1 MSRQRHEG
9 AGSKAD
15 LREQPQSGHAEAG
28 QGESWQQERARVL
41 AQARVIVVKV
51 GSAVLADAKGLNIS
65 VLEGLAAQLAALRD
79 MPLVGDVPCQQ
90 SPQGQPNPSDQ
101 AAPSRLAQEV
111 GQTASSAAPDAAA
124 SAQGPRRLVLV
135 SSGAVAAGRAA
146 LSSRGRAVETTGLAA
161 RQAAAAVGQGQLMQT
176 WDKVFLPHGMPTAQV
191 LLTRDDLR
199 ARQRFLNARN
209 TFAELLQWSVLPI
222 VNENDTVSI
231 SELKFGD
238 NDCLA
243 SLLVN
248 LVEADLFINLTSSSG
263 VLAADPQKY
272 PDAPILDHIDDV
284 AALDLGQL
292 CGGKTSVGTG
302 GMYSKLLAARRA
314 AQLGVP
320 TLILPGREP
329 WVISRAFAAAGACPV
344 PAGHEPFD
352 RGTWVRPAHHAIARR
367 KFWLAYQS
375 DPAGSVHVDD
385 GAAKALLHKGGSLLP
400 GGVRAVEGGFQCG
413 GLVRVLHNGESIGV
427 GLSNYSAPDLK
438 KIMGL
443 KRHEVAAILGDA
455 HYPEVIHR
463 DNLLL
468 DAAV

>member
-1 MSRQRHEG
+1 MAAPKE
-9 AGSKAD
+9 D
-15 LREQPQSGHAEAG
+15 
-28 QGESWQQERARVL
+28 WQHERARVL
-41 AQARVIVVKV
+41 AQARVVVVKV
-51 GSAVLADAKGLNIS
+51 GSAVLTDADGLS
-65 VLEGLAAQLAALRD
+65 VPVLENLAAQLAGLRNLL
-79 MPLVGDVPCQQ
+79 P
-90 SPQGQPNPSDQ
+90 
-101 AAPSRLAQEV
+101 E
-111 GQTASSAAPDAAA
+111 SAAGNEGGTQA
-124 SAQGPRRLVLV
+124 RRLVLV

-146 LSSRGRAVETTGLAA
+146 LSSRGHTVETTGLAA
-161 RQAAAAVGQGQLMQT
+161 RQAAAAVGQGQLMQA
-176 WDKVFLPHGMPTAQV
+176 WDKVFLAHRMPTAQV

-209 TFAELLQWSVLPI
+209 TFAELLEWGVLPI

-248 LVEADLFINLTSSSG
+248 LTGADLFINLTSASG
-263 VLAADPQKY
+263 VLAADPQKN
-272 PDAPILDHIDDV
+272 PQAPILDHIDDV

-314 AQLGVP
+314 AQIGVP

-329 WVISRAFAAAGACPV
+329 HVITRAFAACGVCDV
-344 PAGHEPFD
+344 PAGHTPFTG
-352 RGTWVRPAHHAIARR
+352 GTWVCPARHAIPRR

-375 DPAGSVHVDD
+375 DPAGSVHVDA

-400 GGVRAVEGGFQCG
+400 GGVFRIEGSFQQG
-413 GLVRVLHNGESIGV
+413 ALVRVLHEEQSIGV
-427 GLSNYSAPDLK
+427 GLSNYSASDLK

>member
-1 MSRQRHEG
+1 MSRQRGQG
-9 AGSKAD
+9 ADS
-15 LREQPQSGHAEAG
+15 EAG
-28 QGESWQQERARVL
+28 LRAQSAGRRSEGERAESWQQERARVL
-41 AQARVIVVKV
+41 SQARVVVVKV
-51 GSAVLADAKGLNIS
+51 GSAVLTDASGLNS
-65 VLEGLAAQLAALRD
+65 QVLEGLAAQLAFLRD
-79 MPLVGDVPCQQ
+79 LPLTGED
-90 SPQGQPNPSDQ
+90 
-101 AAPSRLAQEV
+101 
-111 GQTASSAAPDAAA
+111 AA
-124 SAQGPRRLVLV
+124 SAGQPEPAPHATDASAPAQGARRIVLV

-146 LSSRGRAVETTGLAA
+146 LASRGRAVEPTGLSA

-176 WDKVFLPHGMPTAQV
+176 WDKVFLAHGMPTAQV

-209 TFAELLQWSVLPI
+209 TFAELLQWGVLPI

-263 VLAADPQKY
+263 VLAADPQKH
-272 PDAPILDHIDDV
+272 PDAPVMDHIDDV

-329 WVISRAFAAAGACPV
+329 AVIGRAFAAAGACSA

-385 GAAKALLHKGGSLLP
+385 GAARALLHKGGSLLP

-468 DAAV
+468 DAAI

>member
-1 MSRQRHEG
+1 MSRQRGQG
-9 AGSKAD
+9 ADS
-15 LREQPQSGHAEAG
+15 EAG
-28 QGESWQQERARVL
+28 LRTQPAGRRSEGERAESWQQERARVL
-41 AQARVIVVKV
+41 SQARVVVVKV
-51 GSAVLADAKGLNIS
+51 GSAVLTDASGLNS
-65 VLEGLAAQLAALRD
+65 QVLEGLAAQLAFLRD
-79 MPLVGDVPCQQ
+79 LPLTDE
-90 SPQGQPNPSDQ
+90 D
-101 AAPSRLAQEV
+101 AAPA
-111 GQTASSAAPDAAA
+111 GQSEPAPHATDA
-124 SAQGPRRLVLV
+124 SAPAQNARRLVLV

-146 LSSRGRAVETTGLAA
+146 LASRGRAVEPTGLSA

-176 WDKVFLPHGMPTAQV
+176 WDKVFLAHGMPTAQV

-209 TFAELLQWSVLPI
+209 TFAELLQWGVLPI

-263 VLAADPQKY
+263 VLAADPQKH
-272 PDAPILDHIDDV
+272 PDAPVMDHIDDV

-329 WVISRAFAAAGACPV
+329 AVIGRAFAAAGACSA

-385 GAAKALLHKGGSLLP
+385 GAARALLHKGGSLLP

-468 DAAV
+468 DAAI

>member
-1 MSRQRHEG
+1 MSRQRGQG
-9 AGSKAD
+9 ADS
-15 LREQPQSGHAEAG
+15 EAG
-28 QGESWQQERARVL
+28 LRTQPAGRRSEGERAESWQQERARVL
-41 AQARVIVVKV
+41 SQARVVVVKV
-51 GSAVLADAKGLNIS
+51 GSAVLTDASGLNS
-65 VLEGLAAQLAALRD
+65 QVLEGLAAQLAFLRD
-79 MPLVGDVPCQQ
+79 LPLTGED
-90 SPQGQPNPSDQ
+90 
-101 AAPSRLAQEV
+101 
-111 GQTASSAAPDAAA
+111 AA
-124 SAQGPRRLVLV
+124 SAGQPEPAPHASDASAPAQGARRIVLV

-146 LSSRGRAVETTGLAA
+146 LASRGRAVEPTGLSA

-176 WDKVFLPHGMPTAQV
+176 WDKVFLAHGMPTAQV

-209 TFAELLQWSVLPI
+209 TFAELLQWGVLPI

-263 VLAADPQKY
+263 VLAADPQKH
-272 PDAPILDHIDDV
+272 PDAPVMDHIDDV

-329 WVISRAFAAAGACPV
+329 AVIGRAFAAAGACSA

-385 GAAKALLHKGGSLLP
+385 GAARALLHKGGSLLP

-468 DAAV
+468 DAAI

>member
-1 MSRQRHEG
+1 MSRQRGQG
-9 AGSKAD
+9 ADS
-15 LREQPQSGHAEAG
+15 EAG
-28 QGESWQQERARVL
+28 LRTQPAGRRSEGERAESWQQERARVL
-41 AQARVIVVKV
+41 SQARVVVVKV
-51 GSAVLADAKGLNIS
+51 GSAVLTDASGLNS
-65 VLEGLAAQLAALRD
+65 QVLEGLAAQLAFLRD
-79 MPLVGDVPCQQ
+79 LPLTGED
-90 SPQGQPNPSDQ
+90 
-101 AAPSRLAQEV
+101 
-111 GQTASSAAPDAAA
+111 AA
-124 SAQGPRRLVLV
+124 SAGQPEPAPHASDASAPAQGARRIVLV

-146 LSSRGRAVETTGLAA
+146 LASRGRAVEPTGLSA
-161 RQAAAAVGQGQLMQT
+161 RQAAAAVGQGQLMQS
-176 WDKVFLPHGMPTAQV
+176 WDKVFLAHGMPTAQV

-209 TFAELLQWSVLPI
+209 TFAELLQWGVLPI

-263 VLAADPQKY
+263 VLAADPQKH
-272 PDAPILDHIDDV
+272 PDAPVMDHIDDV

-329 WVISRAFAAAGACPV
+329 AVIGRAFAAAGACSA

-385 GAAKALLHKGGSLLP
+385 GAARALLHKGGSLLP

-468 DAAV
+468 DAAI

>member
-1 MSRQRHEG
+1 MSRQRGQG
-9 AGSKAD
+9 ADS
-15 LREQPQSGHAEAG
+15 EAG
-28 QGESWQQERARVL
+28 LRTRPAGGRSEGERAESWQQERARVL
-41 AQARVIVVKV
+41 SQARVVVVKV
-51 GSAVLADAKGLNIS
+51 GSAVLTDASGLNS
-65 VLEGLAAQLAALRD
+65 QVLEGLAAQLAFLRD
-79 MPLVGDVPCQQ
+79 LPLTGED
-90 SPQGQPNPSDQ
+90 
-101 AAPSRLAQEV
+101 
-111 GQTASSAAPDAAA
+111 AA
-124 SAQGPRRLVLV
+124 SAGQPEPAPHASDASAPAQGARRIVLV

-146 LSSRGRAVETTGLAA
+146 LASRGRAVEPTGLSA
-161 RQAAAAVGQGQLMQT
+161 RQAAAAVGQGQLMQA
-176 WDKVFLPHGMPTAQV
+176 WDKVFLAYGMPTAQV

-209 TFAELLQWSVLPI
+209 TFAELLQWGVLPI

-263 VLAADPQKY
+263 VLAADPQKH
-272 PDAPILDHIDDV
+272 PDAPVMDHIDDV

-329 WVISRAFAAAGACPV
+329 AVIGRAFAAAGACSA

-385 GAAKALLHKGGSLLP
+385 GAARALLHKGGSLLP

-468 DAAV
+468 DAAI

>member
-1 MSRQRHEG
+1 MSRQRGQG
-9 AGSKAD
+9 ADS
-15 LREQPQSGHAEAG
+15 EAG
-28 QGESWQQERARVL
+28 LRTQPAGRRSEGERAESWQQERARVL
-41 AQARVIVVKV
+41 SQARVVVVKV
-51 GSAVLADAKGLNIS
+51 GSAVLTDASGLNS
-65 VLEGLAAQLAALRD
+65 QVLEGLAAQLAFLRD
-79 MPLVGDVPCQQ
+79 LPLTGED
-90 SPQGQPNPSDQ
+90 
-101 AAPSRLAQEV
+101 
-111 GQTASSAAPDAAA
+111 AA
-124 SAQGPRRLVLV
+124 SAGQPEPAPHASDASAPAQGARRIVLV

-146 LSSRGRAVETTGLAA
+146 LASRGRAVEPTGLSA
-161 RQAAAAVGQGQLMQT
+161 RQAAAAVGQGQLMQA
-176 WDKVFLPHGMPTAQV
+176 WDKVFLAYGMPTAQV

-209 TFAELLQWSVLPI
+209 TFAELLQWGVLPI

-263 VLAADPQKY
+263 VLAADPQKH
-272 PDAPILDHIDDV
+272 PDAPVMDHIDDV

-329 WVISRAFAAAGACPV
+329 AVIGRAFAAAGACSA
-344 PAGHEPFD
+344 PAGHEPFE

-385 GAAKALLHKGGSLLP
+385 GAARALLHKGGSLLP

-468 DAAV
+468 DAAI

>member
-1 MSRQRHEG
+1 MSRQRGQG
-9 AGSKAD
+9 ADS
-15 LREQPQSGHAEAG
+15 EAG
-28 QGESWQQERARVL
+28 LRTRPAGGRSEGERAESWQQERARVL
-41 AQARVIVVKV
+41 SQARVVVVKV
-51 GSAVLADAKGLNIS
+51 GSAVLTDASGLNS
-65 VLEGLAAQLAALRD
+65 QVLEGLAAQLAFLRD
-79 MPLVGDVPCQQ
+79 LPLTGED
-90 SPQGQPNPSDQ
+90 
-101 AAPSRLAQEV
+101 
-111 GQTASSAAPDAAA
+111 AA
-124 SAQGPRRLVLV
+124 SAGQPEPAPHATDASAPAQGARRIVLV

-146 LSSRGRAVETTGLAA
+146 LASRGRAVEPTGLSA
-161 RQAAAAVGQGQLMQT
+161 RQAAAAVGQGQLMQA
-176 WDKVFLPHGMPTAQV
+176 WDKVFLAYGMPTAQV

-209 TFAELLQWSVLPI
+209 TFAELLQWGVLPI

-263 VLAADPQKY
+263 VLAADPQKH
-272 PDAPILDHIDDV
+272 PDAPVMDYIDDV

-329 WVISRAFAAAGACPV
+329 AVIGRAFAAAGACSA

-385 GAAKALLHKGGSLLP
+385 GAARALLHKGGSLLP

-468 DAAV
+468 DAAI

>member
-1 MSRQRHEG
+1 MSRQRGQG
-9 AGSKAD
+9 ADS
-15 LREQPQSGHAEAG
+15 EAG
-28 QGESWQQERARVL
+28 LRTQSAGGRPEGERAESWQQERARVL
-41 AQARVIVVKV
+41 SQARVVVVKV
-51 GSAVLADAKGLNIS
+51 GSAVLTDASGLNS
-65 VLEGLAAQLAALRD
+65 QVLEGLAAQLAFLRD
-79 MPLVGDVPCQQ
+79 LPLTGED
-90 SPQGQPNPSDQ
+90 
-101 AAPSRLAQEV
+101 
-111 GQTASSAAPDAAA
+111 AA
-124 SAQGPRRLVLV
+124 SAGQPEPAPPASDASAPAQGARRIVLV

-146 LSSRGRAVETTGLAA
+146 LASRGRAVEPTGLSA

-176 WDKVFLPHGMPTAQV
+176 WDKVFLAHGMPTAQV

-209 TFAELLQWSVLPI
+209 TFAELLQWGVLPI

-263 VLAADPQKY
+263 VLAADPQKH
-272 PDAPILDHIDDV
+272 PDAPVMDHIDDV

-329 WVISRAFAAAGACPV
+329 AVIGRAFAAAGACSA

-385 GAAKALLHKGGSLLP
+385 GAARALLHKGGSLLP

-468 DAAV
+468 DAAI

>member
-1 MSRQRHEG
+1 MAAPKE
-9 AGSKAD
+9 D
-15 LREQPQSGHAEAG
+15 
-28 QGESWQQERARVL
+28 WQHERARVL
-41 AQARVIVVKV
+41 AQARVVVVKV
-51 GSAVLADAKGLNIS
+51 GSAVLTDADGLS
-65 VLEGLAAQLAALRD
+65 VPVLENLAAQLAGLRNLL
-79 MPLVGDVPCQQ
+79 P
-90 SPQGQPNPSDQ
+90 
-101 AAPSRLAQEV
+101 E
-111 GQTASSAAPDAAA
+111 SAAGNEGGTQA
-124 SAQGPRRLVLV
+124 RRLVLV

-146 LSSRGRAVETTGLAA
+146 LSSRGHAVETTGLAA
-161 RQAAAAVGQGQLMQT
+161 RQAAAAVGQGQLMQA
-176 WDKVFLPHGMPTAQV
+176 WDKVFLAHRMPTAQV

-209 TFAELLQWSVLPI
+209 TFAELLEWGVLPI

-248 LVEADLFINLTSSSG
+248 LTGADLFINLTSASG
-263 VLAADPQKY
+263 VLAADPQKN
-272 PDAPILDHIDDV
+272 PHAPILDHIDDV

-314 AQLGVP
+314 AQIGVP

-329 WVISRAFAAAGACPV
+329 HVITRAFAACGVCDV
-344 PAGHEPFD
+344 PAGHTPFTG
-352 RGTWVRPAHHAIARR
+352 GTWVCPARHAIPRR

-375 DPAGSVHVDD
+375 DPAGSVHVDA

-400 GGVRAVEGGFQCG
+400 GGVFRIEGSFQQG
-413 GLVRVLHNGESIGV
+413 ALVRVLHEGQSIGV
-427 GLSNYSAPDLK
+427 GLSNYSASDLK